1 MKKLNRKELKEFIK
15 KFEIK
20 CKRVLI
26 YDGYI
31 LVDNIKYKTLKK
43 HLSM

>member
-1 MKKLNRKELKEFIK
+1 MKKLNRKELREFIS

-26 YDGYI
+26 YDEYI
-31 LVDNIKYKTLKK
+31 LVDNIKYKTLNKY
-43 HLSM
+43 L